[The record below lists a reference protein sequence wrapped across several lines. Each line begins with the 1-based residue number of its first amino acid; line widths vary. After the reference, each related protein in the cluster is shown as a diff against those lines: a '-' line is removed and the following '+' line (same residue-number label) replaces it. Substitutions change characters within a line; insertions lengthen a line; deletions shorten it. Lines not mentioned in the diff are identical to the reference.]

1 MKLQAF
7 NARCPLEVGDKVII
21 REEEKGMTAY
31 YTPENL
37 KIPAELLGSGVECII
52 TDIAVIHFFRE
63 GKIQFQYELNNSG
76 IYEPLIVK
84 MPVKFLSDELKR
96 RGR

>member
-21 REEEKGMTAY
+21 RREEERKVAY
-31 YTPENL
+31 YTPE
-37 KIPAELLGSGVECII
+37 KIRVPEELLESGTECVI
-52 TDIAVIHFFRE
+52 TDIAVIHLLRG

-76 IYEPLIVK
+76 IYESMRVK
-84 MPVKFLSDELKR
+84 MPAKFLSDELER
-96 RGR
+96 LGR